1 MSVRPARCERS
12 CSTSKLV
19 SLAKRISPPG
29 MSDCSGS
36 HCFVVPFAETV
47 LIAARRSA
55 PPIASTARLTR
66 LCSLVSGLAQDS
78 RANVERKTSERFM
91 GPPPE
96 GRCRANSGSL
106 PLFLPDKG
114 LKIAAAA
121 LMPRKRNL
129 MRADR
134 LGYVVAGVALIV
146 WAWPWPRRLRAGVR
160 GLGSRL
166 LYQAYTGS
174 NPMFKPP
181 GIHLNPQPAQAHLAQ
196 TLVGEEAVTI
206 RRARA

>member
-1 MSVRPARCERS
+1 MSVRAARCERS
-12 CSTSKLV
+12 CSTSKLA

-66 LCSLVSGLAQDS
+66 LCSFVSGLAQDS

-96 GRCRANSGSL
+96 GRRRANSGSL
-106 PLFLPDKG
+106 TLFLPDKG

-121 LMPRKRNL
+121 LMSRKRNL
-129 MRADR
+129 MRTDR
-134 LGYVVAGVALIV
+134 LAYLAGGMALIV
-146 WAWPWPRRLRAGVR
+146 WALRRPSLPRAAAAGF
-160 GLGSRL
+160 GGWL
-166 LYQAYTGS
+166 LYQGYTCS
-174 NPMFKPP
+174 KPPFKPP
-181 GIHLNPQPAQAHLAQ
+181 WNCPKQHPPQQGL
-196 TLVGEEAVTI
+196 
-206 RRARA
+206 